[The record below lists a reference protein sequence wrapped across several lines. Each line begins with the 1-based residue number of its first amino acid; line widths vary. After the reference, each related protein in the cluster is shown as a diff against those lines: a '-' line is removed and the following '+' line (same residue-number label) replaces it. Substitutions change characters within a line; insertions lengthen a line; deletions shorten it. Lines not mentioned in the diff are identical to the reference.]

1 MNESKRANTHN
12 CVSISE
18 ICNIVHISSHTNILK
33 QCLSIDALHVC
44 EKSAKYREARSNPSA
59 ITGWLLRESWKE
71 RFPAR
76 KTFRKTRSRI
86 LQLLENPSMYPMS
99 EGEYRTGLRTLRLT
113 ELQIRSST
121 VEVRNG
127 APKSIHFFS
136 RNQNYRNFD
145 EFWRRRY
152 KSKLMLDFGNKQERI
167 LNWIALKF
175 MYTDKTNLILTNR
188 ALKHEEFDV
197 T

>member
-1 MNESKRANTHN
+1 MNKSKRAKDN

-18 ICNIVHISSHTNILK
+18 LCNIVHISIFS
-33 QCLSIDALHVC
+33 LSIFLHEHLNTMFKHRRYTLYVC
-44 EKSAKYREARSNPSA
+44 KKSAKYWEARSKQSA
-59 ITGWLLRESWKE
+59 ITGWLMRESWKE
-71 RFPAR
+71 KFPTQ

-127 APKSIHFFS
+127 APKSIYSLSQDHVRQS
-136 RNQNYRNFD
+136 KYRNFD
-145 EFWRRRY
+145 
-152 KSKLMLDFGNKQERI
+152 DI
-167 LNWIALKF
+167 
-175 MYTDKTNLILTNR
+175 DVTNR
-188 ALKHEEFDV
+188 N
-197 T
+197 